1 MESRLLRSFLRRAM
15 FDSVKLSRIKRQCPQ
30 QSHLMAKSKTQTA
43 AKSATQKKPNP
54 AGEFLEL
61 FFPIH
66 YTIGMA
72 VEDSLRN
79 GVLTRQQTI
88 ILWLIRSKGEDGGKW
103 MRRKDIVKSM
113 SSWFDLTNS
122 AISKALR
129 SIAKPPYNLISIQED
144 PDSGREKV
152 VKVTAKGQKFI
163 NQMIGNAENLI
174 EMFTEELSDQ
184 EISEGVRFF
193 KRLSDIFDEE
203 IADKRSS
210 LNIDS
215 KPSVNPRA

>member
-1 MESRLLRSFLRRAM
+1 MP
-15 FDSVKLSRIKRQCPQ
+15 KTKT
-30 QSHLMAKSKTQTA
+30 KTSKA
-43 AKSATQKKPNP
+43 NP

-129 SIAKPPYNLISIQED
+129 SIAKPPHSLITIQED
-144 PDSGREKV
+144 PESGREKI
-152 VKVTAKGQKFI
+152 VKVTAKGQRFI
-163 NQMIGNAENLI
+163 NQMIDNAEYLI
-174 EMFTEELSDQ
+174 EMFTDELSDQ
-184 EISEGVRFF
+184 EISEGIHFF
-193 KRLSDIFDEE
+193 KRLSEIFDEE
-203 IADKRSS
+203 IAERRAR
-210 LNIDS
+210 LNIDT
-215 KPSVNPRA
+215 KPSVNPKV